1 MTHEL
6 YIQICDYLQDIIE
19 DTLFEN
25 HCFAVGG
32 CVRDEILGHEIKD
45 IDLCIDLPDG
55 GIDFANWLY
64 KEELLTYEPVVYPT
78 YGTAMFQLTA
88 FPDIEL
94 EVVQTRKEQF
104 SSRAPGQKTCL
115 SPILSG
121 LEICQGDKSPEYGCG
136 VPLR

>member
-19 DTLFEN
+19 GTLFEN

-45 IDLCIDLPDG
+45 IDLCVDLPDG

-64 KEELLTYEPVVYPT
+64 KEELLTHEPVVYPT
-78 YGTAMFQLTA
+78 YGTAMFQLSA
-88 FPDIEL
+88 FPNVEI
-94 EVVQTRKEQF
+94 
-104 SSRAPGQKTCL
+104 AAIQKWYL
-115 SPILSG
+115 
-121 LEICQGDKSPEYGCG
+121 
-136 VPLR
+136 VH